1 MNYIVPASVIVG
13 IYFLL
18 HIVGIGC
25 PIRFLTG
32 ISCAGCGMTRA
43 WLSVEK
49 MDFKSAFYYHPLF
62 FVPLIWLLGFCMRNR
77 IGSMTK
83 KIFIAVT
90 VILFIFC
97 YVMRMAY
104 GDGEVVYF
112 HPTNGLLF
120 QIINIFHHG

>member
-1 MNYIVPASVIVG
+1 MKKGILMNYIVPASVIVG

-43 WLSVEK
+43 WLSVGK
-49 MDFKSAFYYHPLF
+49 MDFESAFYYHPLF

-77 IGSMTK
+77 IGAMTK
-83 KIFIAVT
+83 KTFIAVT
-90 VILFIFC
+90 VILFIYSSAGKYSTVINFI
-97 YVMRMAY
+97 
-104 GDGEVVYF
+104 GF
-112 HPTNGLLF
+112 
-120 QIINIFHHG
+120 IITFSFW